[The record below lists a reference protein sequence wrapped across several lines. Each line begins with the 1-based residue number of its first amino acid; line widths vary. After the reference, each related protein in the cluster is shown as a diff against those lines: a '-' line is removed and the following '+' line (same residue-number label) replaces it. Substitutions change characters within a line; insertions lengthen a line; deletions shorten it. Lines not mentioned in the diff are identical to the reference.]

1 MPEDILSNVAD
12 VKNEEKGVIFLRAGQ
27 QHLNK
32 NGGWE
37 EDQLHYKTN
46 KQPNPKDKKNP
57 KPQSQKN
64 PNQPTQQLGAMFLE
78 IALKYETIK
87 INLN

>member
-46 KQPNPKDKKNP
+46 KQPNPKDKKNHKVKKTP
-57 KPQSQKN
+57 TN
-64 PNQPTQQLGAMFLE
+64 PLNSLEQCFLK
-78 IALKYETIK
+78 L
-87 INLN
+87 L